1 MTGARPFYDLT
12 NPVIFQRDEAT
23 TADVDDRKA
32 LQAVQAQ
39 KVVWPGAFPPSHPR
53 APR

>member
-23 TADVDDRKA
+23 TVDTDNPKVPIRKIYR
-32 LQAVQAQ
+32 
-39 KVVWPGAFPPSHPR
+39 PGPSFLSRSLPPSS
-53 APR
+53 